1 MARNCARPSL
11 GGAKQSGGPANDW
24 LVGDLGR
31 DRLHGRGG
39 DDRLD
44 GGAGRDWLHGGRG
57 DDRLSGDAGRDR
69 LLGGKGNDLLD
80 GGTGN
85 DKVHGGRGEDRLSGD
100 AGRDRLLGGRGND
113 LLDGGAGNDKVHG
126 GRGDDV
132 FVYRAGDGNDLFQGG
147 AGSADTI
154 RLDSVAAGWTL
165 QLQRGAVVGHAGD
178 GMQLS
183 AGAAGVIT
191 FADGSKLRFKGVERI
206 ETVHSEPPQSQQAP
220 SAPAPSAPVP
230 VNHAP
235 DIGELSANAVVEN
248 AANGTVVGTVSAT
261 DPDAG
266 DALTYAL
273 LDDAGGRFT
282 IDPTSGA
289 LMVADGSLL
298 DYETADQH
306 SVVVQVTDAG
316 GLTASATFAIAV
328 QFDNSGDDALTGG
341 AAADVID
348 GGPGNDRIFGED
360 GNDQLSGGGGDD
372 ELDGGAGDDVL
383 DGGDGADFLTGAG
396 GADQLSGGAGG
407 DMLFGDDGD
416 DWLIGADG
424 GDQLHGGLGNDRMDG
439 GDGDDRLLGN
449 SGADLLNG
457 GAGND
462 SIFGSLGND
471 LIRGGAGSDTL
482 SGGMDSDRFVFDS
495 IGEGVDVITDFGGGD
510 VLAIG
515 NALTGF
521 SAGQEAAFVRL
532 VDDGTNTTVQ
542 VDADGAAN
550 GGSFTS
556 IAVLQGVTGTTL
568 TGQIDFWLS

>member
-1 MARNCARPSL
+1 MARNCGRPGL
-11 GGAKQSGGPANDW
+11 GAKQSGGPANDW

-39 DDRLD
+39 DDRLE
-44 GGAGRDWLHGGRG
+44 GGAGRDWLRGGRG

-69 LLGGKGNDLLD
+69 LYGGK
-80 GGTGN
+80 
-85 DKVHGGRGEDRLSGD
+85 
-100 AGRDRLLGGRGND
+100 GND
-113 LLDGGAGNDKVHG
+113 LLDGGAGNDRAHG

-132 FVYRAGDGNDLFQGG
+132 FVYRTGDGNDVFHGG

-154 RLDSVAAGWTL
+154 RLDSVAGWTL
-165 QLQRGAVVGHAGD
+165 QLQRGVVVANAGD
-178 GMQLS
+178 GLQLS

-206 ETVHSEPPQSQQAP
+206 ETVQ
-220 SAPAPSAPVP
+220 SAPPPSQPTESQPTETQPTESQPTESQPTP

-235 DIGELSANAVVEN
+235 AIGELSANAVVEN
-248 AANGTVVGTVSAT
+248 AADGTLVGVVAAT

-289 LMVADGSLL
+289 ITVADGALL

-316 GLTASATFAIAV
+316 GLSATATFAIAV

-341 AAADVID
+341 AGDDVID
-348 GGPGNDRIFGED
+348 GGPGDDQIFGEG
-360 GNDQLSGGGGDD
+360 GNDQLNGGGGDD
-372 ELDGGAGDDVL
+372 ELDGGDGDDVL
-383 DGGDGADFLTGAG
+383 DGGDGTDFLTGGA
-396 GADQLSGGAGG
+396 GADQLRGGAGN

-416 DWLIGADG
+416 DWLIGGDG
-424 GDQLHGGLGNDRMDG
+424 ADQLHGGLGNDRMDG

-449 SGADLLNG
+449 SGADVLDG

-462 SIFGSLGND
+462 ALFGSLGND
-471 LIRGGAGSDTL
+471 VLRGGAGNDTL
-482 SGGMDSDRFVFDS
+482 SGGMDADRFVFDS
-495 IGEGVDVITDFGGGD
+495 VGDGVDVITDFEAGD

-532 VDDGTNTTVQ
+532 VDDGTDTTVE
-542 VDADGAAN
+542 VDADGAG
-550 GGSFTS
+550 GGSAFQS

-568 TGQIDFWLS
+568 GALVNAGQIDFWLS

>member
-1 MARNCARPSL
+1 MAAAVTTGWMAAP
-11 GGAKQSGGPANDW
+11 
-24 LVGDLGR
+24 
-31 DRLHGRGG
+31 
-39 DDRLD
+39 
-44 GGAGRDWLHGGRG
+44 GRDWLHGGRG

-85 DKVHGGRGEDRLSGD
+85 DKVHGGRGDDRLSGD

-154 RLDSVAAGWTL
+154 RLDSVAAGWTP

-206 ETVHSEPPQSQQAP
+206 EAVQSAPPQSQQ
-220 SAPAPSAPVP
+220 APSAPVP

-248 AANGTVVGTVSAT
+248 AADGTVVGTVSAT
-261 DPDAG
+261 DADAG

-289 LMVADGSLL
+289 IMVADGSLL

-306 SVVVQVTDAG
+306 SIVVQVTDAG

-328 QFDNSGDDALTGG
+328 QFDNSGDDALT
-341 AAADVID
+341 
-348 GGPGNDRIFGED
+348 
-360 GNDQLSGGGGDD
+360 
-372 ELDGGAGDDVL
+372 
-383 DGGDGADFLTGAG
+383 
-396 GADQLSGGAGG
+396 GGAGG

-556 IAVLQGVTGTTL
+556 IAMLQGVTGTTL